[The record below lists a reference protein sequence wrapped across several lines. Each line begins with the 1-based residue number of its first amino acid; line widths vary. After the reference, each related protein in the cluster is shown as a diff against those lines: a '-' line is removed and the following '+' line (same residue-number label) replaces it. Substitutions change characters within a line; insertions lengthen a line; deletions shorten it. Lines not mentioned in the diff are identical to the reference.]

1 MTISPSVKKISL
13 ILALAI
19 AVILIIFGIVYF
31 LRQTPIGQQIFGT
44 GKTSTTTVKFPIP
57 DTRTSTQNGQ
67 ITTNPQQ
74 LPIGINGNNTNPNYY
89 QPKPVTQITTDQ
101 ALYSSLNSNGAIRY
115 HNISDGKF
123 YEIMPDGKIKQM
135 ADQVFYNVT
144 DVTWAKN
151 QDKAVLKL
159 VDDSKIVYDF
169 QTKKQV
175 TLPSHW
181 DDFSFSSDGNQIA
194 AKSMGLSPENRW
206 LITTNDDGTGTK
218 LVENLGEFGDRVTVD
233 WSPSRQT
240 VAFSQTGEPLG
251 ADRREVLLLG
261 TNGENLKS
269 IVVEGLNFS
278 PNWSPSGKKLLYS
291 VDSARSDFKPELWIT
306 NAYGD
311 DINSNRQSL
320 KINTWANKCSFGDDD
335 VLFCAVPRDLPE
347 GSGITPEIA
356 ANYPDDL
363 YKIDLKTNTKSPV
376 TLGEDYRIQN
386 ISYDKVHNK
395 VFFTDSSRNGVFEVK
410 L

>member
-1 MTISPSVKKISL
+1 M
-13 ILALAI
+13 
-19 AVILIIFGIVYF
+19 
-31 LRQTPIGQQIFGT
+31 
-44 GKTSTTTVKFPIP
+44 
-57 DTRTSTQNGQ
+57 
-67 ITTNPQQ
+67 
-74 LPIGINGNNTNPNYY
+74 
-89 QPKPVTQITTDQ
+89 
-101 ALYSSLNSNGAIRY
+101 
-115 HNISDGKF
+115 
-123 YEIMPDGKIKQM
+123 
-135 ADQVFYNVT
+135 
-144 DVTWAKN
+144 
-151 QDKAVLKL
+151 
-159 VDDSKIVYDF
+159 
-169 QTKKQV
+169 
-175 TLPSHW
+175 
-181 DDFSFSSDGNQIA
+181 
-194 AKSMGLSPENRW
+194 
-206 LITTNDDGTGTK
+206 
-218 LVENLGEFGDRVTVD
+218 GEFGDRVTVD

-251 ADRREVLLLG
+251 ADRREILLLG
-261 TNGENLKS
+261 VNGENLKS

-291 VDSARSDFKPELWIT
+291 VDSARSDFKPELWLT

-335 VLFCAVPRDLPE
+335 VLFCAVPRDLPA

-376 TLGEDYRIQN
+376 TLGEDFRIQN